1 MRSVALLLFGVLIGV
16 SLSASFIFY
25 TVSVDPS
32 VSFRLARLVQSINSQ
47 PNINLTPGKEASS
60 PAGPAPGGVNS
71 QDGPQDISFR
81 SMDELLVTTD
91 AVLKNPSAVAY
102 ADILQEIEVSNFDE
116 SQVAQVE
123 KLEADLVDRLRKQVK
138 NELEIWHRQALDAA
152 NYQDASQEVA
162 KAASIL
168 ALYPMADDPQ
178 ILKEAEALSQR
189 QNDVRFRVDSI
200 RRARYNGW
208 AATTIE
214 ESLKTLREE
223 AENYL
228 ETSLGQ
234 LAQVESSLLDPATSA
249 LYGYAVQQ
257 LMDEY
262 KNSEKARVAKALNDP
277 SFSRRTLEGF

>member
-16 SLSASFIFY
+16 SLSVSFIFY

-32 VSFRLARLVQSINSQ
+32 VSFRLARLIQSINPQ
-47 PNINLTPGKEASS
+47 PNINLKPGKEASS
-60 PAGPAPGGVNS
+60 PAGPAPGGMNS

-91 AVLKNPSAVAY
+91 AVLKNPSALAY
-102 ADILQEIEVSNFDE
+102 ADILQEIEVSSFDE

-123 KLEADLVDRLRKQVK
+123 RLEADLVDRLRKQVK
-138 NELEIWHRQALDAA
+138 NELEICYRKALDAS
-152 NYQDASQEVA
+152 NYQDAAQRVA
-162 KAASIL
+162 EAAGIL
-168 ALYPMADDPQ
+168 ALYPMAEDEQ
-178 ILKEAEALSQR
+178 VLREAEGLSQR
-189 QNDVRFRVDSI
+189 QNDVRFKIESI
-200 RRARYNGW
+200 RRARYSSW

-223 AENYL
+223 EEDYL
-228 ETSLGQ
+228 EASLKQ
-234 LAQVESSLLDPATSA
+234 LAQIESSILDSATSA
-249 LYGYAVQQ
+249 LYAYAVQQ

-277 SFSRRTLEGF
+277 SISRRTLEGF